1 MCDSL
6 QLRGLQ
12 HTRLPYPS
20 LFPGVFSNLCPLSQ
34 SCHLII
40 SFSVVPFSSCL
51 QFFPAS
57 GSFSM
62 GWLPS
67 GGQSIGSFS
76 FSIRL
81 SNEYSGLFSFR
92 IDLFDLFPAQKTL
105 KSLLPHHSSKA
116 SFLWCSAFF
125 IVHLSHPYMTIGK
138 TITLTIWIFV
148 SKVMPLLFNM
158 LSSLVIVFLPRS

>member
-92 IDLFDLFPAQKTL
+92 IDWFDLLTVQWTL
-105 KSLLPHHSSKA
+105 RSLLQHHSLKNELFSA
-116 SFLWCSAFF
+116 QPFLWFNSHICTWLCKKHSFDYMDPCWQSNISAF
-125 IVHLSHPYMTIGK
+125 
-138 TITLTIWIFV
+138 
-148 SKVMPLLFNM
+148 
-158 LSSLVIVFLPRS
+158 